1 MRCGHEWHASLET
14 WGGVLSE
21 LFNNQTRR
29 RRERAIIIGCWGSN
43 GGDGTGVLIVSV
55 IGVVHGDVVVGPPV
69 FHGVFPLAIN
79 AKQQEFRNGLSWDEC
94 ILVSHG
100 SIRSLLSTMF
110 ARSTSHG
117 GRRRPFRGRLSSL
130 SSLIGSSLHMDRVN
144 DVEELLHHGHLLV
157 HEVNRAVHG
166 LVRPSR

>member
-94 ILVSHG
+94 ILVSHLKPKETFRFTLCQMALVLG
-100 SIRSLLSTMF
+100 KENAFRVEQLLYCP
-110 ARSTSHG
+110 RELQKG
-117 GRRRPFRGRLSSL
+117 WERLGPVERR
-130 SSLIGSSLHMDRVN
+130 N
-144 DVEELLHHGHLLV
+144 D
-157 HEVNRAVHG
+157 
-166 LVRPSR
+166 